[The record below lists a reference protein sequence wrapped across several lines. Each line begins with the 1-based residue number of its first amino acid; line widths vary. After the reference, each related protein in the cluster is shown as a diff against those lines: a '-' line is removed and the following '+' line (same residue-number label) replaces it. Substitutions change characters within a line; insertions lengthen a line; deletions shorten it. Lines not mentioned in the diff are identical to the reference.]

1 VLVYAPRNSDEVA
14 VAERLLDAAAA
25 HMTGN
30 QPAPSAR

>member
-1 VLVYAPRNSDEVA
+1 DEVA